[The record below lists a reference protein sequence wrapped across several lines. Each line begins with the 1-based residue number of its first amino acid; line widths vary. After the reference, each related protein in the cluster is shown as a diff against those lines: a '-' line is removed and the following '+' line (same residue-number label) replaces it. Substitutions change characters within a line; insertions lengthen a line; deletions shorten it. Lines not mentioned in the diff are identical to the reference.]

1 MSLHLGNDFVIS
13 TKQVLAILNVH
24 KNASPHLLQMLDAKQ
39 GTERI
44 RKIGTDRILSAV
56 LSNKGTYYLSP
67 VEASTLARR
76 FASSTVRFRNSEG
89 KYGKKGS

>member
-13 TKQVLAILNVH
+13 SKQVLAILNVQ
-24 KNASPHLLQMLDAKQ
+24 KKASFHLLQTLASKQ

-44 RKIGTDRILSAV
+44 RKIGSGRVLSAV

-67 VEASTLARR
+67 VEASTLAQRLTR
-76 FASSTVRFRNSEG
+76 SYDGVRNMEG
-89 KYGKKGS
+89 KHGKKGS